1 MDTET
6 GADGAEIASVEVQPC
21 IQRQEDPDWSNSK
34 GRIAALD
41 GLIVTVTDAAGRIG
55 EGHIEAMA
63 FYADTLAGSVSAVEA
78 MTPCLLGQSPVHM
91 EGLLAAIDRALH
103 AHASV
108 KAGVDCALH
117 DLLARQ
123 LGVPLHALFGGA
135 RHTRFPMQ
143 RILPMKAPEQMA
155 ADATALVVQGY
166 RCLKIKI
173 DADADLAVQRIEAV
187 RSAVGETVRL
197 SVDANQAYTAKAFLP
212 VMRHLERAGV
222 DLVEQPVRHDDWAGL
237 KFLRG
242 QSAVM
247 IEADE
252 SARAIRDILSLIEM
266 QACDSFNL
274 KIMGLGGLRNTVLAG
289 RICEA
294 ANVAYR
300 VGTAFGPRLIA
311 AQSAH
316 VASTMAR
323 ICYPLEFAEFC
334 HFLDDPHEGLE
345 VEDGALA
352 LPPGAGSGVAR
363 REATSDSTDA

>member
-1 MDTET
+1 MDTE
-6 GADGAEIASVEVQPC
+6 AARRGAEIVSVEARPC
-21 IQRQEDPDWSNSK
+21 IQRQQDPSWSNSK

-41 GLIVTVTDAAGRIG
+41 GLIVTITDAAGRTG

-63 FYADTLAGSVSAVEA
+63 FYADTPAGSVSAVEA
-78 MTPCLLGQSPVHM
+78 LTPCLLGQSPVHI
-91 EGLLAAIDRALH
+91 EALLAAMDRALH
-103 AHASV
+103 AHPSV

-117 DLLARQ
+117 DLLAHQ

-143 RILPMKAPEQMA
+143 RILPMKDPERMA
-155 ADATALVVQGY
+155 QDAAALAAQGY

-173 DADADLAVQRIEAV
+173 DADADLAVERTKAV
-187 RSAVGETVRL
+187 RSAVGEAVRL

-212 VMRHLERAGV
+212 VLRDLERAGV

-242 QSAVM
+242 QTDVL

-252 SARAIRDILSLIEM
+252 SARSVRDILSLIAM

-274 KIMGLGGLRNTVLAG
+274 KVMGLGGLRNTVLAG

-294 ANVAYR
+294 ANVGYR

-316 VASTMAR
+316 VASTLAR
-323 ICYPLEFAEFC
+323 ISYPLEFAEFC
-334 HFLDDPHEGLE
+334 HFLDDPHQGLE
-345 VEDGALA
+345 IEKGMLM
-352 LPPGAGSGVAR
+352 LPAGIGSGVVHR
-363 REATSDSTDA
+363 R